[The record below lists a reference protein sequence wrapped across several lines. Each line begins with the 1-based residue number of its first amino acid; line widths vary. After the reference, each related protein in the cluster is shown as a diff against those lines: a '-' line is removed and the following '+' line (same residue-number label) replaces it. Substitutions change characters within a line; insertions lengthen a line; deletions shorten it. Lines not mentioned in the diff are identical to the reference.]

1 MAAFT
6 TKSNNSNP
14 LPANSPTSSPYVPN
28 HRLKNKSY
36 SDKSF
41 GQTHPRTGG
50 VVTTIGSNVLTSIG
64 SVLPELDE
72 VDDLEM
78 NDISDIGGVGLGLA
92 FGDVEMGMGMPRHR
106 SNRSMRSIQGQE
118 SGESV
123 MTSPAPAYH
132 SMEALHVS
140 PEGPTDGVSGI
151 RVDVE
156 KTVSEM

>member
-14 LPANSPTSSPYVPN
+14 LPPNSPNSPYVSN

-78 NDISDIGGVGLGLA
+78 NDIGDIGGVGLGLA
-92 FGDVEMGMGMPRHR
+92 FGDVEMGMTRHR
-106 SNRSMRSIQGQE
+106 SNRSMRSMRSMHGEE

-123 MTSPAPAYH
+123 VTSPAPAYH
-132 SMEALHVS
+132 SMEALHL
-140 PEGPTDGVSGI
+140 PPTTPVDGVSGI